1 MSDWLTSLPTTAE
14 LLTEALRNGD
24 RLAVVADR
32 DDRPCPE
39 GRMRLRLATQL
50 CGQGLLR
57 CDHPMARPGRPGE
70 FIYDFTLQRAGL
82 RALSAAV
89 PATRRAA

>member
-1 MSDWLTSLPTTAE
+1 MSDWITSLPTTVE
-14 LLTEALRNGD
+14 LLTEALSNSG
-24 RLAVVADR
+24 RLEVVADR

-70 FIYDFTLQRAGL
+70 FIYDFTLQPAGI
-82 RALSAAV
+82 RALSAGAL
-89 PATRRAA
+89 ATRRAA